1 MTLMRIQLVLD
12 TRHDADL
19 LAWLGQQPNKSAA
32 IRTGLRTAL
41 RDERPALDVGAIRV
55 VVRAELER
63 ALSGAALAA
72 GNANGNHSSPPAE
85 NPALAA
91 ALDSLF

>member
-19 LAWLGQQPNKSAA
+19 LTWLGQQPNKSAA
-32 IRTGLRTAL
+32 IRTGLRAAL

-55 VVRAELER
+55 VIRTELER
-63 ALSGAALAA
+63 ALSGAALVA
-72 GNANGNHSSPPAE
+72 GNADDNHSSPPVE